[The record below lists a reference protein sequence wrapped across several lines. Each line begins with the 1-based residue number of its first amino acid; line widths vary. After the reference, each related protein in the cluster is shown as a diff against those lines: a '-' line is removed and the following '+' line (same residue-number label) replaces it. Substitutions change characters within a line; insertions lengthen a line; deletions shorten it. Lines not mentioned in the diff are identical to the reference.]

1 MSFLDLKKPE
11 NVFDFGVEVNTK
23 INEFISLKKQYN
35 LAQFNKRTADEFKC
49 SIQQMEATYKDLNLM
64 RFKTLED
71 DVNKK
76 FNEASK
82 SFDDLETK
90 LKEKEKELCT
100 ACKQRFCGCILKDE
114 DERIMIPSDFCIDNN
129 LYLCMLFYEYKDG
142 APMTTLVKV
151 KMSIRIL
158 DDQYENHEFEEIDEK
173 AFNKM
178 IDDKVSRF
186 RMSIAR
192 ALNQSKEDAND

>member
-1 MSFLDLKKPE
+1 MSFFDFKKPE

-23 INEFISLKKQYN
+23 INEFISLNKQYKE
-35 LAQFNKRTADEFKC
+35 AEFNKRTADEFKHNLK
-49 SIQQMEATYKDLNLM
+49 QMEESYKDLNLM

-82 SFDDLETK
+82 SFNDLETK

-100 ACKQRFCGCILKDE
+100 ACKQRFCGRILKDE
-114 DERIMIPSDFCIDNN
+114 DERIIIPSEFCIDNN

-142 APMTTLVKV
+142 EPMTTLVKV
-151 KMSIRIL
+151 KKSIRIL
-158 DDQYENHEFEEIDEK
+158 DDQYENQDFEEIDEK

-192 ALNQSKEDAND
+192 ALNKSKEDAND

>member
-1 MSFLDLKKPE
+1 MSFLKKSE

-23 INEFISLKKQYN
+23 INEFISLKKQYKE
-35 LAQFNKRTADEFKC
+35 AEFDKRSADEFKHNLK
-49 SIQQMEATYKDLNLM
+49 QMEASYKDLNLM

-76 FNEASK
+76 FYEASK

-100 ACKQRFCGCILKDE
+100 ACKQRFCGRILKDE
-114 DERIMIPSDFCIDNN
+114 DEHERIMIPSDFCIDNN

-142 APMTTLVKV
+142 QPMTTLAKV
-151 KMSIRIL
+151 KKSIRIL
-158 DDQYENHEFEEIDEK
+158 DDQYENQDFEEIDEK

-186 RMSIAR
+186 RMSIAK
-192 ALNQSKEDAND
+192 ALNQSRGC

>member
-1 MSFLDLKKPE
+1 MSFFDKKFE
-11 NVFDFGVEVNTK
+11 NAFDFGVDVNTK
-23 INEFISLKKQYN
+23 INEFISLNKQYKE
-35 LAQFNKRTADEFKC
+35 AEVNKRTADEFKY
-49 SIQQMEATYKDLNLM
+49 SLKQMEATYKDLNLM

-82 SFDDLETK
+82 SLNNLETK
-90 LKEKEKELCT
+90 LKEKEKELCS
-100 ACKQRFCGCILKDE
+100 ACKQRFCGRILKNE
-114 DERIMIPSDFCIDNN
+114 DERILIPSDFCIDNN
-129 LYLCMLFYEYKDG
+129 LYLCMLFYEYEDG
-142 APMTTLVKV
+142 EPMTTLVKV

-178 IDDKVSRF
+178 IDDKISRF

-192 ALNQSKEDAND
+192 ALNKSKEDAND